1 MSQFND
7 FVEIYEYFQ
16 SRLLSN
22 PQYELKADARK
33 KIQKFLEQNEISDEW
48 NYLAFQF
55 CFKANSKSRFGVIPT
70 NHIIGKTA
78 LKRYSQRTRQQV
90 FMVSKFLMKFQLQD
104 PRKKVECSLSD
115 RYLDQVRNRNK
126 NTPRG
131 FVECSLFGKLLYDEV
146 KCQDCQYNYMCRNN
160 DI

>member
-22 PQYELKADARK
+22 PQYELKTDARK

-55 CFKANSKSRFGVIPT
+55 CFKANSKSRF
-70 NHIIGKTA
+70 
-78 LKRYSQRTRQQV
+78 
-90 FMVSKFLMKFQLQD
+90 
-104 PRKKVECSLSD
+104 
-115 RYLDQVRNRNK
+115 
-126 NTPRG
+126 
-131 FVECSLFGKLLYDEV
+131 
-146 KCQDCQYNYMCRNN
+146 
-160 DI
+160 